1 MDGQQRNR
9 GIEFSTAGSIGE
21 KWSYVWGV
29 SYLDAKQT
37 KTYKG
42 LNDGRRVDVLPKWS
56 SDLALVYKPND
67 DLRFIGRLSYTGSAL
82 IRNTAS
88 YAKPLKIGGQ
98 TLVDLGVSWDTHF
111 GRQPVT
117 LSAWCYNLLDKD
129 YWYASGGNNIGL
141 GAPRTFAI
149 SAQFNF

>member
-1 MDGQQRNR
+1 MNR

-21 KWSYVWGV
+21 KWSYIWGV
-29 SYLDAKQT
+29 SYMDAKQT

-42 LNDGRRVDVLPKWS
+42 LNDGRRVDALPKWS

-98 TLVDLGVSWDTHF
+98 TLVDLGISWDTRF
-111 GRQPVT
+111 GKQPVT
-117 LSAWCYNLLDKD
+117 LSAWCYNLLNKD
-129 YWYASGGNNIGL
+129 YWYAAGGNNIGL